1 MTAYQVRIGS
11 QAQADITDIMRY
23 IGQILLEPRTA
34 GNLYGLLKEEILG
47 LGQMPERYPY
57 EDDDRLRALGIRKLL
72 VKNYKVLYFAM
83 KSPPAESVAKHPAVF
98 RHAGELERAVYQA
111 ETAGG
116 SGSQPRAWSR
126 FK

>member
-34 GNLYGLLKEEILG
+34 GNLYGLLKEEILS

-72 VKNYKVLYFAM
+72 VKNYKVLYFVD
-83 KSPPAESVAKHPAVF
+83 AERQVVQVV
-98 RHAGELERAVYQA
+98 RVIYAGRDISKILED
-111 ETAGG
+111 TT
-116 SGSQPRAWSR
+116 
-126 FK
+126 F

>member
-34 GNLYGLLKEEILG
+34 GNLYGLLKEEILS

-57 EDDDRLRALGIRKLL
+57 EDDERLRVLGIRKLL
-72 VKNYKVLYFAM
+72 VKNYKVLYLVDT
-83 KSPPAESVAKHPAVF
+83 ERQVVQVV
-98 RHAGELERAVYQA
+98 RVIYAGRDISKMLED
-111 ETAGG
+111 TT
-116 SGSQPRAWSR
+116 
-126 FK
+126 F